1 MKELKNEKLI
11 QVRINHYKVKV
22 MYGELTKD
30 SFQEL
35 VDGAN
40 SMLREY
46 NKFYND
52 KTSNIETKYKDVT
65 VKEYL
70 PPELTTYHFVGLGI
84 VTYAT
89 RP

>member
-1 MKELKNEKLI
+1 MKELRNEKLI

-40 SMLREY
+40 SMLIEY
-46 NKFYND
+46 NKFYNA
-52 KTSNIETKYKDVT
+52 KTSNIETMQDNFAVKD
-65 VKEYL
+65 YL
-70 PPELTTYHFVGLGI
+70 PTEITTYYFIGLGI